1 MRIFKTPLRICAVVF
16 ALLLTLST
24 AYAADQVN
32 VNTAS
37 ESEIEALPGVGA
49 KYAPKI
55 IANRPYT
62 SAADLSKAGL
72 SKRKIG
78 KLTPMITFEGGS
90 TAVAPAPAAAPSS
103 SERTAAT
110 PPAKDRSAPTS
121 KANREES
128 KEVASSGAETPPQPG
143 MVWVNTKTKVYHTAG
158 DRYYGKTKSGK
169 WMSEEDAVK
178 AGYHKDKLDK

>member
-1 MRIFKTPLRICAVVF
+1 MFKTLIRIFAVVF
-16 ALLLTLST
+16 ALMLALST

-72 SKRKIG
+72 SKRKIS

-90 TAVAPAPAAAPSS
+90 AAVAPAPAAAASS
-103 SERTAAT
+103 SETTAAT
-110 PPAKDRSAPTS
+110 PPTKERSPKTS

-128 KEVASSGAETPPQPG
+128 NEVASSSAETPPQPG
-143 MVWVNTKTKVYHTAG
+143 MVWANTKTKVYHTAG

-169 WMSEEDAVK
+169 WMSEDDAVK
-178 AGYHKDKLDK
+178 AGYRKDKLDK